1 MKKAACYIRVS
12 TDDQLEYSPDAQLR
26 EIKKYAANHDMQL
39 DENFIFM
46 DEGISGRKTRNRTA
60 FNTMIGTAKITPKPF
75 DVILLW
81 KFSRFARNRED
92 AIVYKSMLRKL
103 DIEVISITE
112 SIGDDKMSILVEAMI
127 EAMDEYYSINLG
139 EEVIRGMT
147 QKALTGGVQTAPP
160 LGYDKPPDSSCF
172 VINPQEAEYIK
183 LIFHDFLENDLSLL
197 GITRKLNT
205 MGARTKHGNLIDTRQ
220 VEYILNNP
228 VYKGC
233 LRWTPERTVANRIFD
248 SPHTIIRRGEHQPI
262 IDEFTWEQARQKY
275 LLSKAQRKKYD
286 KPAAAK
292 KHWLSGILHCGSC
305 GARLTYNAA
314 RRAFQCY
321 KYSKG
326 LCQTSCYISAQQI
339 ESKLLEALADTLQF
353 SRQYKRIATKSA
365 TSIPTSNLTREIQIC
380 EKMLQ
385 KAKTAYLAGIDTL
398 EEYAAEKAAIN
409 ERLRLLRQQAEQQE
423 QEQNQ
428 QPPSPLNASAQT
440 FIDIFQ
446 SDTPITAKQNALQ
459 AIITDI
465 TCTRN
470 PEKKIIIRFRV

>member
-1 MKKAACYIRVS
+1 MKTAACYIRVS

-26 EIKKYAANHDMQL
+26 EIKKYAANHDIL
-39 DENFIFM
+39 LKDNFIFT
-46 DEGISGRKTRNRTA
+46 DEGISGRKTENRSA
-60 FNTMIGTAKITPKPF
+60 FNTMIGVAKTKPKPF

-160 LGYDKPPDSSCF
+160 LGYDKPPNSPCF
-172 VINPQEAEYIK
+172 VVNPSEAEYIR
-183 LIFHDFLENDLSLL
+183 LIFHDYLHSNLSLL
-197 GITRKLNT
+197 GIARKLNAL
-205 MGARTKHGNLIDTRQ
+205 GARTKRGNSIDARQ

-233 LRWTPERTVANRIFD
+233 LRWTPEKTVAKRIFD

-262 IDEFTWEQARQKY
+262 IDEKIWEQA
-275 LLSKAQRKKYD
+275 QRKYRQAKAERPKYA
-286 KPAAAK
+286 KPSENK
-292 KHWLSGILHCGSC
+292 KHWLSGFLYCGSC
-305 GARLTYNAA
+305 GARLTYCSA
-314 RRAFQCY
+314 RGAFQCH

-326 LCQTSCYISAQQI
+326 LCQTSCYISAAEI
-339 ESKLLEALADTLQF
+339 EKQLFAALYQLLQF
-353 SRQYKRIATKSA
+353 NLQYQASA
-365 TSIPTSNLTREIQIC
+365 PKPEPTHQEPQIFKEIQSC

-385 KAKTAYLAGIDTL
+385 KAKAAYLAGIDTL
-398 EEYAAEKAAIN
+398 EEYAAEKADLTR
-409 ERLRLLRQQAEQQE
+409 RLRLLRQALP
-423 QEQNQ
+423 QNQ
-428 QPPSPLNASAQT
+428 TPQQPSAPAKAT
-440 FIDIFQ
+440 AKYFLELLQ
-446 SDTPITAKQNALQ
+446 SDTASTAKHNALK
-459 AIITDI
+459 AILQDI
-465 TCTRN
+465 TCTKQ
-470 PEKKIIIRFRV
+470 PHKKLIIRFRI